1 MADSGTKN
9 FGSILSGGLYRIPNY
24 QRGYAW
30 TSKEV
35 NDLIDDLE
43 YVTDNE
49 SIGDHYLN
57 SVIVAEKQGET
68 SAEISDVIDGQQRLL
83 TASLLANE
91 ILRKAFELCTND
103 NQNIGQL
110 RQNIED
116 KLYNDVFKRS
126 PSRIQYRILPAEEH
140 QDVFEQLI
148 PENLEEERNLDAIET
163 EADSPSEQKFVE
175 AVDAISERL
184 DGIMNTSENETIP
197 EKLMYLDRLASTL
210 HKDFT
215 ATLHEVNSPSEAGR
229 IFEAINDRGRDLN
242 RADKIKS
249 YLVYRASLPDVDT
262 RVEDIHESFTRV
274 YEKLNEYASGPAEVD
289 DLIDKLIS
297 QHWTIF
303 AGEER
308 IRSSDDLIG
317 RHENAN
323 KNIEQIKRARYH
335 IPKEADG
342 SRVEKWIDVYLESL
356 QEAAN
361 AYVRVRGAGQESV
374 FEQITEKS
382 ADGADASAIRHSLY
396 AIEEFGPSTTDSF
409 SVSLSL
415 RFAGAEVYERIVR
428 NLEKLVI
435 RIFGVGGA
443 RRSTKRR
450 PLESLSRTLFWSNR
464 HDLSEVFPEESSI
477 LEGIKADIDKYGI
490 EGDVRDSD
498 LLIDMLKEWAYE
510 YTHETENGEEVDT
523 FERRLKEDPLNGREV
538 AKWGGLFENELTNY
552 MLYHY
557 EASIR
562 SGGAELPKYLEAG
575 INNYTIEH
583 VWPDTRSGMD
593 IASDLDDDEYAHY
606 VERLGNLAFLSLSEN
621 STAGNHDYE
630 TKWERTYEDASDGTK
645 MVRDEFP
652 DPTSQRSNKA
662 SEAGFST
669 WGTDVVE
676 WRSERMAA
684 TLADYWSVS

>member
-43 YVTDNE
+43 YVTDDE
-49 SIGDHYLN
+49 SIEDHYLN
-57 SVIVAEKQGET
+57 SVVVAEKQGET
-68 SAEISDVIDGQQRLL
+68 STDTSDVIDGQQRLL

-91 ILRKAFELCTND
+91 ILRKASELCTGED
-103 NQNIGQL
+103 QNTRQL
-110 RQNIED
+110 RRNIED
-116 KLYNDVFKRS
+116 KLYNDVFKSS
-126 PSRIQYRILPAEEH
+126 PSRIQYRILPAEDH
-140 QDVFEQLI
+140 QDTFKQLI
-148 PENLEEERNLDAIET
+148 PEGLEEERNLNAVET
-163 EADSPSEQKFVE
+163 EANSPSEQKFVE
-175 AVDAISERL
+175 AVEAISERL
-184 DGIMNTSENETIP
+184 DGMTSTSENETTHD
-197 EKLMYLDRLASTL
+197 KLIYLDRLASTL
-210 HKDFT
+210 HNDFT

-249 YLVYRASLPDVDT
+249 YLVYRASLGDVDK
-262 RVEDIHESFTRV
+262 RVEDIHESFTQV

-335 IPKEADG
+335 ISKEADG
-342 SRVEKWIDVYLESL
+342 LRVEKWIDVYLESL

-361 AYVRVRGAGQESV
+361 AYVRVRGADQDSV
-374 FEQITEKS
+374 FEQITEES
-382 ADGADASAIRHSLY
+382 ADDADASAIRHSLY

-415 RFAGAEVYERIVR
+415 RFADAEIYEEIVE

-435 RIFGVGGA
+435 RVFGVGGA

-450 PLESLSRTLFWSNR
+450 PLESLSRTLFLVESSRSLRSFPGGIIYSGRHKNR
-464 HDLSEVFPEESSI
+464 HRRVRNRRRCERQYP
-477 LEGIKADIDKYGI
+477 AD
-490 EGDVRDSD
+490 
-498 LLIDMLKEWAYE
+498 
-510 YTHETENGEEVDT
+510 
-523 FERRLKEDPLNGREV
+523 
-538 AKWGGLFENELTNY
+538 
-552 MLYHY
+552 
-557 EASIR
+557 
-562 SGGAELPKYLEAG
+562 
-575 INNYTIEH
+575 
-583 VWPDTRSGMD
+583 
-593 IASDLDDDEYAHY
+593 
-606 VERLGNLAFLSLSEN
+606 
-621 STAGNHDYE
+621 
-630 TKWERTYEDASDGTK
+630 
-645 MVRDEFP
+645 
-652 DPTSQRSNKA
+652 
-662 SEAGFST
+662 
-669 WGTDVVE
+669 
-676 WRSERMAA
+676 
-684 TLADYWSVS
+684 